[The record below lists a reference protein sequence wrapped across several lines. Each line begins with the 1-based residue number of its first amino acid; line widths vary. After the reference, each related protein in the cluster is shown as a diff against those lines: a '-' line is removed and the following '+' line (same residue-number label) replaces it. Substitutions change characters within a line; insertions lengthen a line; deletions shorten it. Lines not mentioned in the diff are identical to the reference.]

1 MQTILTVLTKDPEG
15 YGRVIRNSE
24 GLVERIVEQKDATIE
39 EQKINEI
46 NTGTYC
52 FDNKSLF
59 AALNEVSNE
68 NAQSE
73 YYLPDV
79 IEILRKQGKVVTA
92 FQTED
97 YEETLGVNDRIAL
110 AEAER
115 IMKERINKSHM
126 KNGVTIIDP
135 ANTYIGANVKIA
147 SDTVIYPGTILSGHT
162 EIGQDCEV
170 RR

>member
-1 MQTILTVLTKDPEG
+1 MKLI
-15 YGRVIRNSE
+15 
-24 GLVERIVEQKDATIE
+24 
-39 EQKINEI
+39 
-46 NTGTYC
+46 TGTYC

-97 YEETLGVNDRIAL
+97 YEETLEVNDRIAL
-110 AEAER
+110 AEQ
-115 IMKERINKSHM
+115 KK
-126 KNGVTIIDP
+126 
-135 ANTYIGANVKIA
+135 
-147 SDTVIYPGTILSGHT
+147 
-162 EIGQDCEV
+162 
-170 RR
+170 